1 MNFDKQRLFYRDY
14 IVQLK
19 DETIWLI
26 ETKGGEKNGQS
37 KNIDIQI
44 ENKFEA
50 FKEFASKHGYNFG
63 FVRDR
68 NDELYLNNTEY
79 IEDMRDDNW
88 IILEEVF

>member
-1 MNFDKQRLFYRDY
+1 M
-14 IVQLK
+14 QLK

-26 ETKGGEKNGQS
+26 ETKGGEKQGQS
-37 KNIDIQI
+37 KNIDVQI

-50 FKEFASKHGYNFG
+50 FKQFVNKHDYKFG

-79 IEDMRDDNW
+79 VDDMNDDSW
-88 IILEEVF
+88 ILLEEVF